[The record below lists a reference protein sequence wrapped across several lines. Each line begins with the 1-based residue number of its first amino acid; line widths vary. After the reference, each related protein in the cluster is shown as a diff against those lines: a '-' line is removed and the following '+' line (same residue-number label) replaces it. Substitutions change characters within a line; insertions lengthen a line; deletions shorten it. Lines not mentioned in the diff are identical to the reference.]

1 MIYDSQFMKLIYIL
15 PHFMLYHVSHICNI
29 FFFWDTCHK
38 RHFGMLEWE
47 KEATSSGGTSDTA
60 GSMHVFN
67 KCLVSPFTCQ
77 GLNILTVSLKGLYSE
92 GEK

>member
-1 MIYDSQFMKLIYIL
+1 
-15 PHFMLYHVSHICNI
+15 
-29 FFFWDTCHK
+29 
-38 RHFGMLEWE
+38 MLEWE